1 LKRIGI
7 LTSGGDAPG
16 MNAAI
21 RSATRTALYHGLSVV
36 GIYRDYQGLVEGDM
50 FEMSSRSV
58 GDTIQRAGTMLRSA
72 RCPEFESYEV
82 QKRAVEN
89 LAASGIDGLVVIG
102 GDGSLRGAA
111 ALSKLGVPTVGIPAT
126 VDNDIACT
134 DYSLGFD
141 TAVNTA
147 VDAITKIRDTASS
160 HGRNNV
166 VEVMGRDTGHLALA
180 AGIAGGAEYI
190 LIPEKPFDIQEICEG
205 IERGYASG
213 KTHCIIVV
221 AEGVGGYFGPDM
233 SLYDSIG
240 FQIGQQVRKR
250 TGLQTRVTVLG
261 HIQRGGTPTVKD
273 RLLGTMFGSRAVEA
287 LIHGDTSKIVGLSGN
302 RLCLF
307 DIEEVVSKRKPI
319 DEEMYRVATLLS
331 GM

>member
-1 LKRIGI
+1 
-7 LTSGGDAPG
+7 

-36 GIYRDYQGLVEGDM
+36 GIYRGYQGLVEGDM

-221 AEGVGGYFGPDM
+221 AEGVGGDFGPDM

>member
-36 GIYRDYQGLVEGDM
+36 GIYRGYQGLVEGDM

-111 ALSKLGVPTVGIPAT
+111 ALSKLGVSTVGIPAT

>member
-1 LKRIGI
+1 
-7 LTSGGDAPG
+7 
-16 MNAAI
+16 
-21 RSATRTALYHGLSVV
+21 
-36 GIYRDYQGLVEGDM
+36 
-50 FEMSSRSV
+50 
-58 GDTIQRAGTMLRSA
+58 
-72 RCPEFESYEV
+72 
-82 QKRAVEN
+82 
-89 LAASGIDGLVVIG
+89 
-102 GDGSLRGAA
+102 
-111 ALSKLGVPTVGIPAT
+111 
-126 VDNDIACT
+126 
-134 DYSLGFD
+134 
-141 TAVNTA
+141 
-147 VDAITKIRDTASS
+147 
-160 HGRNNV
+160 
-166 VEVMGRDTGHLALA
+166 MGRDTGHLALA

>member
-1 LKRIGI
+1 
-7 LTSGGDAPG
+7 

-36 GIYRDYQGLVEGDM
+36 GIYRGYQGLVEGDM

-166 VEVMGRDTGHLALA
+166 VEVMGRDTGHLALP

-221 AEGVGGYFGPDM
+221 AEGVGGYFGPDV

-250 TGLQTRVTVLG
+250 TGLETRVTVLG

>member
-1 LKRIGI
+1 
-7 LTSGGDAPG
+7 
-16 MNAAI
+16 M
-21 RSATRTALYHGLSVV
+21 Y
-36 GIYRDYQGLVEGDM
+36 
-50 FEMSSRSV
+50 
-58 GDTIQRAGTMLRSA
+58 
-72 RCPEFESYEV
+72 
-82 QKRAVEN
+82 
-89 LAASGIDGLVVIG
+89 
-102 GDGSLRGAA
+102 
-111 ALSKLGVPTVGIPAT
+111 
-126 VDNDIACT
+126 

-250 TGLQTRVTVLG
+250 TGLETRVTVLG

-307 DIEEVVSKRKPI
+307 DIEEVVGKKKPL
-319 DEEMYRVATLLS
+319 DEEMPCSYFALRDVKNRSISVLMPRSVIEESDRGGQGVRRTKIVCTLGPS
-331 GM
+331 QISRSPGRHDKGRYGRGSHQHVPWHT

>member
-1 LKRIGI
+1 
-7 LTSGGDAPG
+7 

-36 GIYRDYQGLVEGDM
+36 GIYRGYQGLVEGDM

-111 ALSKLGVPTVGIPAT
+111 ALSKLGVSTVGIPAT

>member
-1 LKRIGI
+1 
-7 LTSGGDAPG
+7 

-36 GIYRDYQGLVEGDM
+36 GIYRGYQGLVEGDM

-72 RCPEFESYEV
+72 RCPECESYEV

-180 AGIAGGAEYI
+180 AAIAGGAEYI

-221 AEGVGGYFGPDM
+221 AEGVGGYFGPDV

-250 TGLQTRVTVLG
+250 TGLETRVTVLG